1 MDAEKQGFFRD
12 MKQLGEEY
20 VTERI
25 NLAKLQAAEKAAR
38 TSAVVATGLILGIL
52 FFFVLLFLSLLGA
65 YAIYDGT
72 DNVYL
77 ALGAVAGFY
86 LVIALIVLAVKGKRI
101 YPAITNA
108 VIRMLFET
116 SNSDVE
122 NP

>member
-25 NLAKLQAAEKAAR
+25 NLVKLQAAEKAAR
-38 TSAVVATGLILGIL
+38 MSAVFATGAILGL
-52 FFFVLLFLSLLGA
+52 LLFFVLLFLSLLGA
-65 YAIYDGT
+65 YAIYDAT
-72 DNVYL
+72 LNVYL

-86 LVIALIVLAVKGKRI
+86 LLIALIVYSTKSSRI

-108 VIRMLFET
+108 VIKMLFEKSSDDV
-116 SNSDVE
+116 SN
-122 NP
+122 P